1 MAGGNPCSVQLKG
14 WNLAALGPF
23 TSCRCVLL
31 ALTYVSELP
40 AFLAHSGPLAIP
52 VLKAVGWSGVAAL
65 LLCSPQLLQAF
76 CDHLLA
82 DGPGVWVYKWFAKAF
97 PCLEVP

>member
-1 MAGGNPCSVQLKG
+1 MAGGNSCSVQLKV

-40 AFLAHSGPLAIP
+40 ASLTHSGPLALP
-52 VLKAVGWSGVAAL
+52 VMKAVGWSL
-65 LLCSPQLLQAF
+65 PFTRSSWLQAF

-82 DGPGVWVYKWFAKAF
+82 DGLGVWVYKWFAKAF
-97 PCLEVP
+97 PCSEVP